1 MSEDFS
7 NIEFISARNRFRPQT
22 RLEPKID
29 EAVSKVVGKKVYML
43 DPRLIKLIVRWKG
56 NKPEDSMLPDNF
68 LEDPKY
74 VEELKKV
81 FA

>member
-1 MSEDFS
+1 MSEILADEVI
-7 NIEFISARNRFRPQT
+7 NIRDRFRPN
-22 RLEPKID
+22 RSLVPKVD
-29 EAVSKVVGKKVYML
+29 EAVSKVVGKKVFCL

-56 NKPEDSMLPDNF
+56 NKSSDSLVFDNF
-68 LEDPKY
+68 LDDPKC